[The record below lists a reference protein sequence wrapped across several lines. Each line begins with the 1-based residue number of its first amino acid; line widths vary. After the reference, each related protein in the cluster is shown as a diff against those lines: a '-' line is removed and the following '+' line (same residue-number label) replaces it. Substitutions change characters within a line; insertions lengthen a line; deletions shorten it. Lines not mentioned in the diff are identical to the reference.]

1 MVNCGSIFHPGG
13 TGFRPAS
20 TLSTVAAA
28 ERALVWESGDSRVQ
42 LQSCSCG
49 SRSVILSAHPLSNLR
64 LGGLNSVDTFKEK
77 PCCVCKGRRIGE
89 LAAAQRT
96 RWGRLLDQGHRDAPV
111 HPRQPSNP
119 SCLPRGCLA
128 GAPPVHAHVI
138 LNINEILFLQG

>member
-1 MVNCGSIFHPGG
+1 MAAFSILEELGSDLLLPSAQWLLQKEPWSGNQE
-13 TGFRPAS
+13 TQ
-20 TLSTVAAA
+20 
-28 ERALVWESGDSRVQ
+28 ESNSNLAR
-42 LQSCSCG
+42 G

-96 RWGRLLDQGHRDAPV
+96 RWGRLLDQGHRDEPV

-128 GAPPVHAHVI
+128 GAPPVHAHI
-138 LNINEILFLQG
+138 IFNINEILFLQG